1 MRCGL
6 NVPCRNSRVC
16 KLSSVFAN
24 LWCGCD
30 VGRCLLIKHDLE
42 DKLHAAKQIE
52 NDLKRNINNLEQEAQ
67 QIKRIAG
74 LTEGGLKQELKLSED
89 RCNRLTNLL
98 NEETHRRSRN
108 EDRAIRCEEA
118 EKKAKALEDQLA
130 TMAATLEQ
138 QRQALNSL
146 ASSDSQGKRNL
157 DDSERLVRL
166 LQADKQHL
174 TAALQNAESRLA
186 DQVRLWEEEKSKS
199 LALEAKVSKL
209 GDQLVDFQTNSTQH
223 LQQNFQVQLQRIREE
238 AQRDLDAVRS
248 SSKEIQDREIAILRE
263 AKQHAESD
271 LHIARREVL
280 SLQQSV
286 QDLNARLTVEQQ
298 QRVIET
304 SELRAEVK
312 LRTFEVTSLG
322 ATFEEKSK
330 LLREAQAQADKL
342 QKELGA
348 HR

>member
-1 MRCGL
+1 M
-6 NVPCRNSRVC
+6 
-16 KLSSVFAN
+16 
-24 LWCGCD
+24 
-30 VGRCLLIKHDLE
+30 IKHDLE
-42 DKLHAAKQIE
+42 DELHSAKQTQ
-52 NDLKRNINNLEQEAQ
+52 NDLQREVRNLEQEAL

-98 NEETHRRSRN
+98 NEETQRRARN

-118 EKKAKALEDQLA
+118 EKKAKMLEEQVVA
-130 TMAATLEQ
+130 MAATLEQ
-138 QRQALNSL
+138 QRQALSSL
-146 ASSDSQGKRNL
+146 TSSDTQGRRNL
-157 DDSERLVRL
+157 DDLERLNRL

-174 TAALQNAESRLA
+174 TGALQSAESRLA
-186 DQVRLWEEEKSKS
+186 DQTRLWEEERSKT
-199 LALEAKVSKL
+199 LTLEAKVSKL
-209 GDQLVDFQTNSTQH
+209 GDQLVDFQTNSSHH
-223 LQQNFQVQLQRIREE
+223 LQQNLQVQLQRVREE

-248 SSKEIQDREIAILRE
+248 SSREIQDREIAILRE
-263 AKQHAESD
+263 AKQNAESD
-271 LHIARREVL
+271 MHIARREVL

-286 QDLNARLTVEQQ
+286 QDLNSRLVGEQQ

-312 LRTFEVTSLG
+312 LRTFEINSLG